1 MYINLTDVANRDILK
16 NMKNKEFTLSIFRND
31 PAFAHSDKED
41 LRIRKTFLMQ
51 ALIRLMEKQSFEQ
64 ISVID
69 ICNEALVHR
78 ATFYKHY
85 KDKYDL
91 LTNTLET
98 LKIYIFAD
106 AASDCSYA
114 DDKELFLTVADCALS
129 FFEAHRSTIKNVLNH
144 NKNETMMDMIFYTT
158 EETLKR
164 FIECRMEQTNATPSV
179 PLPVIVSFFS
189 GGFSSLIL
197 WWINHE
203 DVCTKNEILSYIT
216 RLIESRV

>member
-1 MYINLTDVANRDILK
+1 
-16 NMKNKEFTLSIFRND
+16 MKNKEFTLSIFRND
-31 PAFAHSDKED
+31 PTFANTDKED
-41 LRIRKTFLMQ
+41 LRIRRTKTFLMQ
-51 ALIRLMEKQSFEQ
+51 ALIRLMEKQSFKQ

-98 LKIYIFAD
+98 LKVYIFAD
-106 AASDCSYA
+106 NASERAYLN
-114 DDKELFLTVADCALS
+114 DKELFLNAADCALS

-144 NKNETMMDMIFYTT
+144 NKNETMLDMIFYIT
-158 EETLKR
+158 EKTLKR
-164 FIECRMEQTNATPSV
+164 FIECRIEQTQKTPSV

-216 RLIESRV
+216 RLVETRI